1 MRLLV
6 QALLAMAA
14 VMSMGQCVATEPP
27 FTSTGYPFVTDP

>member
-6 QALLAMAA
+6 QVLVAMAA

-27 FTSTGYPFVTDP
+27 FTNTGYPYVTDL